1 MAPAIRSTFHQ
12 IGNALLDLLYP
23 PRCGGCNEV
32 GAGWWCPSC
41 TAKVQRLD
49 ATHAARSIMLPDGTQ
64 VDVISAA
71 LFAPPLREGI
81 HRFKYEAQPQLAEAF
96 GALMGQAWLKSA
108 IQIDAL
114 VPVPL
119 HTARRRERG
128 YNQSELLAA
137 VISQQAGVPMRN
149 LLGRVRPT
157 EQQAHLNAQARRANV
172 KDAFHA
178 AAAVRAQRIALVD
191 DVLTTGATL
200 AECASALLQAG
211 ASHVTAVT
219 LARAQT

>member
-1 MAPAIRSTFHQ
+1 MAPAIGSSFRQ

-23 PRCGGCNEV
+23 PRCGGCDEV
-32 GAGWWCPSC
+32 GAGWWCPAC
-41 TAKVQRLD
+41 AAKVQRLD
-49 ATHAARSIMLPDGTQ
+49 ATHAMRSIMLSDGMQ
-64 VDVISAA
+64 IDVISAT

-96 GALMGQAWLKSA
+96 GALLHEAWLRSA
-108 IQIDAL
+108 LQVDAL

-119 HTARRRERG
+119 HAMRRRERG

-137 VISQQAGVPMRN
+137 VISRQTSVPMRN
-149 LLGRVRPT
+149 LLKRVRST
-157 EQQAHLNAQARRANV
+157 EQQAHLNAQDRRANV

-178 AAAVRAQRIALVD
+178 ATAIRAQRVALVD